1 VMLCDRKDGGVKSVK
16 KHDIINKWPLTL
28 ELIFYFFVIFF
39 VKLLLHF
46 SKFLVSANFDLVTKY
61 ILRMKNK

>member
-1 VMLCDRKDGGVKSVK
+1 VGPSITVQA
-16 KHDIINKWPLTL
+16 LTHEFMIL
-28 ELIFYFFVIFF
+28 F